1 MTTVD
6 DPNVID
12 DLLVPTN
19 GSVTFNATQTGVPP
33 TTVTGRVSVNGT
45 IIIDARTI
53 VNTTGPYNLNVF
65 KFSGQ
70 SPNITSDKIDVL
82 LRDDGCLKVSNVQTI
97 TVGDLFVVRIDV
109 TSQCTTPPAIV
120 DEFPVVPVAVGASVG
135 FCVLLMTI
143 VTIVVCVYRHRKK
156 AADNDVD
163 DPHAADFASRTSLTP
178 QRDTRVPIPLSDL
191 RAQPHN
197 YEQTDDP
204 LGDGA
209 ATSPLGSVYNVVSAA
224 DAAQMAP
231 DGIYDTVGSSRKETL
246 EYHRVGKQPAA
257 AAAATGASGI
267 YDSVGSSRQET
278 LQYHRVGRGAN
289 GNVGGGNQQ
298 GTYDSVS
305 GMVNAREANEYD
317 SARLED
323 NYHSVG
329 M

>member
-1 MTTVD
+1 M
-6 DPNVID
+6 ID

-156 AADNDVD
+156 AAADDDEPDAVRGAGVPATYSRVPVQLHDMRASDYEVGDVMAGNEYHD
-163 DPHAADFASRTSLTP
+163 LVLTP
-178 QRDTRVPIPLSDL
+178 
-191 RAQPHN
+191 
-197 YEQTDDP
+197 
-204 LGDGA
+204 
-209 ATSPLGSVYNVVSAA
+209 
-224 DAAQMAP
+224 
-231 DGIYDTVGSSRKETL
+231 K
-246 EYHRVGKQPAA
+246 
-257 AAAATGASGI
+257 
-267 YDSVGSSRQET
+267 
-278 LQYHRVGRGAN
+278 
-289 GNVGGGNQQ
+289 
-298 GTYDSVS
+298 
-305 GMVNAREANEYD
+305 
-317 SARLED
+317 
-323 NYHSVG
+323 
-329 M
+329 